1 MNVADIG
8 ALSALVWVFAT
19 QGAMIW
25 YARTRRAWDVRE
37 AITLNLVWAL
47 IFGGIAGW
55 TGSSG
60 FVFISMAVFAMI
72 GSSMTI
78 LAWAENARRLQR
90 HHVGYIAL
98 SKDLRPIEPRPAAPR
113 KRMLRGLA
121 ITAALVVLGLRLYLA
136 LR

>member
-1 MNVADIG
+1 M
-8 ALSALVWVFAT
+8 ALVWVLAT

-37 AITLNLVWAL
+37 AIVLNLVYAL
-47 IFGGIAGW
+47 IFGGIVGG
-55 TGSSG
+55 TGGSW
-60 FVFISMAVFAMI
+60 FVFMTMTLFAML
-72 GSSMTI
+72 GSAITI

-98 SKDLRPIEPRPAAPR
+98 SKNHRPIEPRPAAPR
-113 KRMLRGLA
+113 KRILRGLA
-121 ITAALVVLGLRLYLA
+121 IAAALVVLGLRLYLA